1 MTEISEV
8 RAICTAVCSSTP
20 TGPAAAGPAGLATDS
35 EIQATQTWANDLLTL
50 ISMRE
55 LLKNITGDQATVESL
70 VNYLFQLYDPNR
82 QGNSH
87 QLGYNIYET
96 VINRLFP
103 EWGSMNKVVS
113 TIAALVRML
122 GNNTLK
128 KLIRTSSAVNGSPTV
143 AQIKNIFISMPTKGS
158 NETDE
163 AYRGRVQ
170 EWLNTIIANPLTST
184 SVEQIIEGIT
194 VEDIDGLLA
203 SSDLNA
209 NDRSVLQDMKIL
221 FQMRDKIKTAVGAAE
236 IPQTFMSLLISLSG
250 NQPEGAP
257 EIPGTYD
264 IYSEIFNQDMNVSMT
279 SRIQQTIVRSLEE
292 ISPPALQAKV
302 WEILGY
308 TPDAPNFN
316 KTEWAWNTLSADK
329 VNELIA
335 FLQGTPVAGGSGGTA
350 GVGGS
355 GAGANQVPGVTQP
368 CCEALLGE
376 AQEVHQGATEEG
388 AHWLNVMDSWL
399 KKHMFGLNL
408 QLSLG
413 ELSGG
418 GQVGAPD
425 NSFALGLDV
434 EAPFDIF
441 QGQPYGFR
449 VGPFLHLDYLTDNNN
464 FAIETG
470 AAMEGGYHNH
480 FDANYLLKLYYKRL
494 MNETPTLGYP
504 NMNAFGLSLAATL
517 GGSWSNDNSYGIGS
531 VMIAYDLLLGHLNG
545 RDYMQNILRFAP
557 LHIAVNDDALLS
569 LGAAFRDDQYSGL
582 MGAGLE
588 NMGVGIFGKLH
599 LDVGGDVDLL
609 FSGEGWFMENYPNE
623 WNVAANILFPVV
635 RPFDMGVGVT
645 AGQRNTFLPGPTNY
659 EPETYVSA
667 NLDFLHIPIGGALAS
682 TNDGLNLFLDI
693 GGSIGATNYPGQD
706 DWVTTGGLTAT
717 FSLGREHEELDEEE
731 FPGAGNAA
739 MMAADDIDDLDEA
752 AYNHDFYQQK
762 LIDAFKIGGLT
773 AGYEYDPAVLSA
785 RLTAIHD
792 YLIAHSTVVDP
803 DHDGDENFDIED
815 ALQYYN
821 TYEVD
826 FIQDP
831 EVTLG
836 NVGYVRDNEILQAI
850 DARRWLTEQGTA
862 VDQQSGVTNL
872 ATALLS
878 AIEVLVAHSNPQDY
892 TQTNGTETNLAD
904 AHWDNE
910 IKNYF
915 NGTKEEFIN
924 CLKQELAGR
933 VIGKAV
939 AAVISYLRG
948 EAVTTFT
955 AGDAQL
961 VLRTV
966 ADLTDQCEHLVAPP
980 SPSI

>member
-1 MTEISEV
+1 MTEIPEV

-20 TGPAAAGPAGLATDS
+20 TGPASAAAGPAGLATDA
-35 EIQATQTWANDLLTL
+35 EIQTAQTWANDLLTL

-55 LLKNITGDQATVESL
+55 LLKNITGDQATVETL

-103 EWGSMNKVVS
+103 EWGSMNKVVA

-128 KLIRTSSAVNGSPTV
+128 KLIRTSNAVNGSPTV
-143 AQIKNIFISMPTKGS
+143 AQIKTIFISMPTKGA

-163 AYRGRVQ
+163 AYRSRVQ
-170 EWLNTIIANPLTST
+170 EWLNTVIADPLTST
-184 SVEQIIEGIT
+184 SVEQIVDGIT
-194 VEDIDGLLA
+194 VEDIDGLLSD
-203 SSDLNA
+203 SSLNA
-209 NDRSVLQDMKIL
+209 NDRSILQDLKIL

-264 IYSEIFNQDMNVSMT
+264 IYSEIFNQDRNVSMT

-335 FLQGTPVAGGSGGTA
+335 FLSGTSVAGGSGGTA

-355 GAGANQVPGVTQP
+355 GGGSQAGVTQP

-376 AQEVHQGATEEG
+376 AQAVHQGATEEG

-413 ELSGG
+413 GLFGG
-418 GQVGAPD
+418 ESRVGAPD

-434 EAPFDIF
+434 EAPFDIA
-441 QGQPYGFR
+441 QGQPYGLR

-464 FAIETG
+464 YAIETG
-470 AAMEGGYHNH
+470 AAMEGGYHDH
-480 FDANYLLKLYYKRL
+480 FDANYLLKLYYKGL

-504 NMNAFGLSLAATL
+504 NMNALGLSLAGTL
-517 GGSWSNDNSYGIGS
+517 GGAWSNDNSYGIGS
-531 VMIAYDLLLGHLNG
+531 VMIAYDLLYGELNG
-545 RDYMQNILRFAP
+545 RTYMQNILRFAP
-557 LHIAVNDDALLS
+557 LHLAVNDDALLS

-623 WNVAANILFPVV
+623 WNVAANILFPVH
-635 RPFDMGVGVT
+635 RPFDMGIGVT

-659 EPETYVSA
+659 GPETYVTA
-667 NLDFLHIPIGGALAS
+667 NVDFLHIPLAGMP
-682 TNDGLNLFLDI
+682 TADGLDLYLDI
-693 GGSIGATNYPGQD
+693 GGQVGATDYPGQG
-706 DWVTTGGLTAT
+706 WEPTGGLTAT

-792 YLIAHSTVVDP
+792 YLISHSTVY
-803 DHDGDENFDIED
+803 DGDQDGEFDMDD
-815 ALQYYN
+815 ALLYYS
-821 TYEVD
+821 TYEVGI
-826 FIQDP
+826 IQDP

-850 DARRWLTEQGTA
+850 DARRWLIEQGTA
-862 VDQQSGVTNL
+862 VDQQSTVTNL

-892 TQTNGTETNLAD
+892 TQTDGTATNLAD

-961 VLRTV
+961 VLNKV
-966 ADLTDQCEHLVAPP
+966 AEMSGQCEHLAAPP